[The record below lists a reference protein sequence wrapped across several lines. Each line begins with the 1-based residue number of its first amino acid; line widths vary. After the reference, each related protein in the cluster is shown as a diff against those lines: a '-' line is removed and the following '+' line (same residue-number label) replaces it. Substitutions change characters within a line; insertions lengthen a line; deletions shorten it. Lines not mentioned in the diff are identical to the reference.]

1 MRLFKNKANEN
12 TETEK
17 RTIQQNGQKNLVTQ
31 IQGSLGSLN
40 SNILEMNYIADGT
53 NVAVNAVG
61 SSIEVINE
69 GNSELALRTKE
80 INQIA
85 IKMGN
90 AIEKTGSYVQD
101 LNATTAKMQESNG
114 EVVGIFR
121 ELIREN
127 ANTESC
133 IDEIALNTMETNQA
147 AKEIRQAVDMIN
159 SIAEKTNLLSL
170 NASIEAARAG
180 EAGRGF
186 SVVAGEI
193 RALAEQSRKSAET
206 IGGIIKALEEKSN
219 KSVDNIRTVQD
230 AFKKQTVS
238 LEKTDDLMEQTHV
251 LIGDVAGKVGQIE
264 ENSREMGGEKNF
276 LIENME
282 SLEKLS
288 GSNCS
293 AAESIVSHFKN
304 VVRNSTSISER
315 TFAVSGIY
323 DQMEEACQEAT
334 KSGKGS
340 RIREPEVIRVAY
352 MPNYGS
358 LCSVVPAIKMG
369 YFEREGLKAELF
381 EYANGLQ
388 IIKAMEEGKIDFGYI
403 GNGAHK
409 FCIKGRASI
418 VMMSHLSNA
427 EAIIGNRL
435 HGVRTVA
442 DLRGKKIG
450 NVEHASSETIL
461 RIALDTEGI
470 AYDEVQIINMTPE
483 EIVAGMKNGS
493 LDAGVIWSPYTLEVL
508 KALGNDAIVAANNM
522 TYSSKT
528 ASISSW
534 ITLPRYAAEHP
545 DKVLRFTRAI
555 YKGMNYRAMEK
566 NVRQIAG
573 WISEITAI
581 DRESAYEQ
589 RRDAQWLTP
598 GFVSVGARMGDV
610 AKFYE
615 IQQKEFIQSGEV
627 DIPVPVGRYVLLDNM
642 KQAAH

>member
-69 GNSELALRTKE
+69 GNSELALRAKE

-206 IGGIIKALEEKSN
+206 IEI
-219 KSVDNIRTVQD
+219 
-230 AFKKQTVS
+230 
-238 LEKTDDLMEQTHV
+238 
-251 LIGDVAGKVGQIE
+251 
-264 ENSREMGGEKNF
+264 
-276 LIENME
+276 
-282 SLEKLS
+282 
-288 GSNCS
+288 
-293 AAESIVSHFKN
+293 
-304 VVRNSTSISER
+304 
-315 TFAVSGIY
+315 
-323 DQMEEACQEAT
+323 
-334 KSGKGS
+334 
-340 RIREPEVIRVAY
+340 
-352 MPNYGS
+352 
-358 LCSVVPAIKMG
+358 
-369 YFEREGLKAELF
+369 
-381 EYANGLQ
+381 
-388 IIKAMEEGKIDFGYI
+388 
-403 GNGAHK
+403 
-409 FCIKGRASI
+409 GRAH
-418 VMMSHLSNA
+418 V
-427 EAIIGNRL
+427 
-435 HGVRTVA
+435 
-442 DLRGKKIG
+442 
-450 NVEHASSETIL
+450 
-461 RIALDTEGI
+461 
-470 AYDEVQIINMTPE
+470 
-483 EIVAGMKNGS
+483 
-493 LDAGVIWSPYTLEVL
+493 
-508 KALGNDAIVAANNM
+508 
-522 TYSSKT
+522 
-528 ASISSW
+528 
-534 ITLPRYAAEHP
+534 
-545 DKVLRFTRAI
+545 
-555 YKGMNYRAMEK
+555 
-566 NVRQIAG
+566 
-573 WISEITAI
+573 
-581 DRESAYEQ
+581 
-589 RRDAQWLTP
+589 
-598 GFVSVGARMGDV
+598 
-610 AKFYE
+610 
-615 IQQKEFIQSGEV
+615 
-627 DIPVPVGRYVLLDNM
+627 
-642 KQAAH
+642 

>member
-1 MRLFKNKANEN
+1 MRLLTGVKRK
-12 TETEK
+12 TED
-17 RTIQQNGQKNLVTQ
+17 QKSIKQGRPEILNSQLR
-31 IQGSLGSLN
+31 GSLDDLN

-61 SSIEVINE
+61 NSIEVINE
-69 GNSELALRTKE
+69 GNSELASRTKE

-90 AIEKTGSYVQD
+90 AIEKTGCYVEE
-101 LNATTAKMQESNG
+101 LNTTTAKMQESNG

-121 ELIREN
+121 ELIMEN
-127 ANTESC
+127 AETESC
-133 IDEIALNTMETNQA
+133 IDEIALNTVETNRA

-180 EAGRGF
+180 DAGRGF
-186 SVVAGEI
+186 AVVAGEI

-206 IGGIIKALEEKSN
+206 IGGIISALEDKSN
-219 KSVDNIRTVQD
+219 KSVGNIRTVQD
-230 AFKKQTVS
+230 AFKKQTAS
-238 LEKTDDLMEQTHV
+238 LEKTDGLMEQTNR
-251 LIGDVAGKVGQIE
+251 LIGDVAGKVEQIE
-264 ENSREMGGEKNF
+264 ANSKEMDGEKNF

-288 GSNCS
+288 DSNCS
-293 AAESIVSHFKN
+293 ATESIVSHFKSI
-304 VVRNSTSISER
+304 VRNSSYIGEK
-315 TFAVSGIY
+315 TFAVSGVY
-323 DQMEEACQEAT
+323 DKMEEACGETARI
-334 KSGKGS
+334 GKGS
-340 RIREPEVIRVAY
+340 RFKETEVIRVAY

-369 YFEREGLKAELF
+369 YFEREGLRAELY

-409 FCIKGRASI
+409 FCIKGRAFI

-427 EAIIGNRL
+427 EAIIGNRQ

-461 RIALDTEGI
+461 RVALDTEGI
-470 AYDEVQIINMTPE
+470 AYDEAEIINMTPE
-483 EIVAGMKNGS
+483 EVVAGMRNGS

-508 KALGNDAIVAANNM
+508 KQLGNDAIVAANNM

-534 ITLPRYAAEHP
+534 ITLPQYAREHP
-545 DKVLRFTRAI
+545 DTVLRFTRAI

-566 NVRQIAG
+566 NVRQIAD

-589 RRDAQWLTP
+589 RGDAQWLTA
-598 GFVSVGARMGDV
+598 GYVSVGAQKGDV
-610 AKFYE
+610 ERFYE

-627 DIPVPVGRYVLLDNM
+627 EGPVPVGRYVLLDNM
-642 KQAAH
+642 KQAAR

>member
-1 MRLFKNKANEN
+1 MRLFKIKANEN

-90 AIEKTGSYVQD
+90 AIEKTGSYVKD

-114 EVVGIFR
+114 EVGIFR

-238 LEKTDDLMEQTHV
+238 LEKTDNLMEQTHV

-264 ENSREMGGEKNF
+264 ENSQEMGGEKIF
-276 LIENME
+276 
-282 SLEKLS
+282 
-288 GSNCS
+288 
-293 AAESIVSHFKN
+293 
-304 VVRNSTSISER
+304 
-315 TFAVSGIY
+315 
-323 DQMEEACQEAT
+323 
-334 KSGKGS
+334 
-340 RIREPEVIRVAY
+340 
-352 MPNYGS
+352 
-358 LCSVVPAIKMG
+358 
-369 YFEREGLKAELF
+369 
-381 EYANGLQ
+381 
-388 IIKAMEEGKIDFGYI
+388 
-403 GNGAHK
+403 
-409 FCIKGRASI
+409 
-418 VMMSHLSNA
+418 
-427 EAIIGNRL
+427 
-435 HGVRTVA
+435 
-442 DLRGKKIG
+442 
-450 NVEHASSETIL
+450 
-461 RIALDTEGI
+461 
-470 AYDEVQIINMTPE
+470 
-483 EIVAGMKNGS
+483 
-493 LDAGVIWSPYTLEVL
+493 
-508 KALGNDAIVAANNM
+508 
-522 TYSSKT
+522 
-528 ASISSW
+528 
-534 ITLPRYAAEHP
+534 
-545 DKVLRFTRAI
+545 
-555 YKGMNYRAMEK
+555 
-566 NVRQIAG
+566 
-573 WISEITAI
+573 
-581 DRESAYEQ
+581 
-589 RRDAQWLTP
+589 
-598 GFVSVGARMGDV
+598 
-610 AKFYE
+610 
-615 IQQKEFIQSGEV
+615 
-627 DIPVPVGRYVLLDNM
+627 
-642 KQAAH
+642 